1 MKQILTLNNKLNYS
15 LTALFKFVWANIWKF
30 IIWCFCVYLMPT
42 YEMIGVVLFLLIVDM
57 ITGIWKALKVGEP
70 ITAAKIGLTVTK
82 MVLYMFGIVCAYVVQ
97 HNIALEAIKVMLI
110 FSTLISVRE
119 FKSIIENIEVITGA
133 KIWQFIVNQITYLLP
148 NEDLDKKDND

>member
-1 MKQILTLNNKLNYS
+1 
-15 LTALFKFVWANIWKF
+15 
-30 IIWCFCVYLMPT
+30 
-42 YEMIGVVLFLLIVDM
+42 M

-82 MVLYMFGIVCAYVVQ
+82 MVLYMFGIVCAYIVQ